1 MHMRINFSPWRSQ
14 IRAAASRKRRS
25 ARLQKY
31 YRGKNAAGKEGSG
44 LGLYISGVL
53 MQKMQGELL
62 CTAASDDPECESPGL
77 TVTLL
82 IPLS

>member
-1 MHMRINFSPWRSQ
+1 MDKDL
-14 IRAAASRKRRS
+14 RKFDH
-25 ARLQKY
+25 AMIDKL
-31 YRGKNAAGKEGSG
+31 GKNAAGKEGSG

-62 CTAASDDPECESPGL
+62 CTAASDDPENEFPGL